1 MVKRRV
7 MLTFT
12 PETIAEPIIY
22 NLAQQFNIVTNIR
35 QADLTEDKGWIV
47 IELEGEENAI
57 EQGLAWITSR
67 GVRVEPTDRDIT
79 EGYNEKNIP

>member
-7 MLTFT
+7 MFTF
-12 PETIAEPIIY
+12 PAELIKEPIIY
-22 NLAQQFNIVTNIR
+22 NLGQHFNIITNIHL
-35 QADLTEDKGWIV
+35 ADVSEDKGWIV